1 MDLLKGKVAVITGAG
16 SGIGKKTAEIFAREG
31 ANLVIAAR
39 RIEKLEETAKDAE
52 AKGAKVLCISADVSK
67 EEDCVRIFKEAYEKF
82 GKIDILV
89 NNAGMADK
97 HRPIDRCDTDWW
109 KTVCATNQD
118 SIYYMMREALKYM
131 VKEESGAIVNISS
144 IGGVFGSSGISYSAS
159 KAAVIGMTKN
169 VAIEFAGKGIR
180 CNAVCPGPT
189 PTDLNTPEQ
198 IATFDSEFAAL
209 CNSHMDMS
217 VPEASAEDQA
227 NAILFFSC
235 DMSKSVN
242 GQVLVVDNGC
252 TL

>member
-1 MDLLKGKVAVITGAG
+1 MKLLEGKVAVITGAG
-16 SGIGKKTAEIFAREG
+16 SGIGKKTAEIFAAEG

-39 RIEKLEETAKDAE
+39 RIEKLEETAREAE
-52 AKGAKVLCISADVSK
+52 KSGAEVLCVSADVSK
-67 EEDCVRIFKEAYEKF
+67 EEDCVNIFKQAYEKF

-97 HRPIDRCDTDWW
+97 HRPINRCDTDWW
-109 KTVCATNQD
+109 KTVCETNQD
-118 SIYYMMREALKYM
+118 SIYYMMREAIGYM
-131 VKEESGAIVNISS
+131 EKAGSGAIVNISS

-169 VAIEFAGKGIR
+169 VAIQFAGKGIR

-198 IATFDSEFAAL
+198 LATFDKEFADKCAD
-209 CNSHMDMS
+209 HMDMS

-235 DMSKSVN
+235 DMSKSVT
-242 GQVLVVDNGC
+242 GQILVVDNGC

>member
-1 MDLLKGKVAVITGAG
+1 MKLLEGKVAVITGAG
-16 SGIGKKTAEIFAREG
+16 SGIGKKTAEIFAAEG

-39 RIEKLEETAKDAE
+39 RIEKLEETAREAE
-52 AKGAKVLCISADVSK
+52 KSGAEVLCVSADVSK
-67 EEDCVRIFKEAYEKF
+67 EEDCVNIFKQAYEKF

-97 HRPIDRCDTDWW
+97 HRPINRCDTDWW
-109 KTVCATNQD
+109 KTVCETNQD
-118 SIYYMMREALKYM
+118 SIYYMMREAISYM
-131 VKEESGAIVNISS
+131 EKAGSGAIVNISS

-169 VAIEFAGKGIR
+169 VAIQFAGKGIR

-198 IATFDSEFAAL
+198 LATFDKEFADKCAD
-209 CNSHMDMS
+209 HMDMS

-235 DMSKSVN
+235 DMSKSVT
-242 GQVLVVDNGC
+242 GQILVVDNGC